1 MDEFE
6 PVKKRVYL
14 RDVKPDDREL
24 LFQWVND
31 REVRANSFR
40 QEQVSYRE
48 HCCWMERVLS
58 DPDELFFLVMDDG
71 NPVGQLRLTKCGGCA
86 EISYSIAPD
95 KRGIGYGTAV
105 IELAKEV
112 VRNDHPD
119 ITRLIAKVKPNNVIS
134 SRCFEKNG
142 FVGTFCQY
150 EFAVRE

>member
-95 KRGIGYGTAV
+95 
-105 IELAKEV
+105 
-112 VRNDHPD
+112 
-119 ITRLIAKVKPNNVIS
+119 
-134 SRCFEKNG
+134 
-142 FVGTFCQY
+142 
-150 EFAVRE
+150 